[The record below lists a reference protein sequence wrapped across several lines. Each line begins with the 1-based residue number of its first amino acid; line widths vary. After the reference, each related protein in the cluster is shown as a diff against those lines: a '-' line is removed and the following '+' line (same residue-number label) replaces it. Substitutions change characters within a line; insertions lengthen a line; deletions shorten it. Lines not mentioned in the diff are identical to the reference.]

1 MEDPFNTSFV
11 FFLTIGLRLYYAEE
25 KNSLMSQMSS
35 QITSLRQ
42 KLISLRQD
50 EVKSFDMRDLDVKIS
65 R

>member
-1 MEDPFNTSFV
+1 MLDTSLV
-11 FFLTIGLRLYYAEE
+11 LFLTIGQRLYYAEE